1 MINRLLTTT
10 LICLS
15 FTSAAAAL
23 VPSLPADFKT
33 RTVASPDGAEIYVAY
48 GGKGPVVVLLH
59 GYADTGDMWGPM
71 AEDLEKDHTVIVPD
85 LRGIGHSSHPEG
97 GYDKKTQAQD
107 IRAVVTT
114 LGHDKAEVVA
124 HDIGNM
130 VAYAYAATFPDKVTK
145 LVVIDAPIP
154 GVPPWDDIIRD
165 TRLWHFNFNGP
176 EAEKLVE
183 GRERIY
189 LDHIWNSFALHRD
202 RIDEESRNHYAAM
215 YALPGGM
222 RSGFAQFAAFQQDVK
237 DNQEFMKTKLPMPVL
252 AVGGEGSF
260 GPLMAT
266 VMRNAATDVTQAVVP
281 DSGHWVMDENP
292 DFTVKMVR
300 AFLTKQ

>member
-1 MINRLLTTT
+1 MINRLLSAV
-10 LICLS
+10 LFCLL
-15 FTSAAAAL
+15 AVHGAAAL
-23 VPSLPADFKT
+23 VPSLPSDFKA
-33 RTVASPDGAEIYVAY
+33 RTVASPAGADIYVAY
-48 GGKGPVVVLLH
+48 GGKGPAVVLLH

-71 AEDLEKDHTVIVPD
+71 AADLMKDHTVIVPD
-85 LRGIGHSSHPEG
+85 LRGIGHSSHPDG

-107 IRAVVTT
+107 IRAVVTA
-114 LGHDKAEVVA
+114 LGADKAEVVA

-145 LVVIDAPIP
+145 LVLIDAPIP
-154 GVPPWDDIIRD
+154 GIPPWDDIVRD
-165 TRLWHFNFNGP
+165 PRLWHFDFNGP

-189 LDHIWNSFALHRD
+189 LDHIWNTFALHRD
-202 RIDEESRNHYAAM
+202 RIDEGTRNHYTAF
-215 YALPGGM
+215 YALPGAM
-222 RSGFAQFAAFQQDVK
+222 RAGFAQFAAFRQDAR
-237 DNQEFMKTKLPMPVL
+237 DNQEFMKTKLTMPVL

-260 GPLMAT
+260 GPVMAA
-266 VMRNAATDVTQAVVP
+266 VMRNAATNVTEAVVP

-300 AFLTKQ
+300 DFLK